1 MKNLLVASLIIALL
15 SACSSFKFPGV
26 HRIRVQQ
33 GNVITQAMID
43 KLKPGMTKSQV
54 RFVLGNAIVDDSL
67 NLNRWDY
74 IYTMQIPGFDLIQTK
89 LKLYFVDE
97 RLSYFEGDYV
107 PTNQSVTADLDG

>member
-1 MKNLLVASLIIALL
+1 MKKLLAAIFIIAFL

-26 HRIRVQQ
+26 HKIRVQQ

-43 KLKPGMTKSQV
+43 KLKPGMSRSQV
-54 RFVLGNAIVDDSL
+54 RFILGNAVVDDSL
-67 NLNRWDY
+67 NLDRWDY

-97 RLSYFEGDYV
+97 RLSHFEGDYV
-107 PTNQSVTADLDG
+107 PTDQRVANDLDG